1 MFKRQVW
8 TICLASWCVLSI
20 LVLLV
25 AFGKIKPQTFAFDCI
40 GVMLMMYVGFY
51 VVFKSKTKFE
61 RKQGRTDSW
70 LSKGSYVRHYAMA
83 AALAVFLVFG
93 WWSTRGGPL
102 APRLIGTAFA
112 LLLSWGV
119 LQRS

>member
-25 AFGKIKPQTFAFDCI
+25 AFGKIKPQTFAFDCM
-40 GVMLMMYVGFY
+40 GVMLVMFVTFY
-51 VVFKSKTKFE
+51 VVFKTRNTLEGEQGKTDREAAK
-61 RKQGRTDSW
+61 S
-70 LSKGSYVRHYAMA
+70 GSVRSYSMA
-83 AALAVFLVFG
+83 AALTILLVFG

-102 APRLIGTAFA
+102 APRLIGTAFD
-112 LLLSWGV
+112 LLLIWGV
-119 LQRS
+119 LHRR